1 MPSVRGSIGLQVL
14 NYEGTKPVP
23 RLVARSAVCRSNCAA
38 GHSCAGRLSAC
49 SYRWVVSDASGF
61 SLIEVMVTLA
71 VVAVVMAL
79 AVPAFQNSLLNA
91 RRDSHVSEFVQALN
105 FARAESVRLRR
116 TVVMCNS
123 DAPLGAIPACGS
135 SQGWESGWIVF
146 VDRQQLGV
154 GVRHVLDPLDADS
167 NRDGEL
173 TELDDDLSGDDEV
186 DASDAIFRRR
196 EALINAAELGQPA
209 EDRFTL
215 RGNENVDQTII
226 FDRGGIALSNG
237 SIVACDRRGFD
248 RARIVVVAVGGRIM
262 TLEQG
267 DARVPA
273 SVVDCQ
279 R

>member
-1 MPSVRGSIGLQVL
+1 
-14 NYEGTKPVP
+14 
-23 RLVARSAVCRSNCAA
+23 
-38 GHSCAGRLSAC
+38 
-49 SYRWVVSDASGF
+49 
-61 SLIEVMVTLA
+61 MVTLA

-91 RRDSHVSEFVQALN
+91 RRDSQVGEFVQTLN

-123 DAPLGAIPACGS
+123 DAPLAAIPVCGS
-135 SQGWESGWIVF
+135 SRGWESGWFVF

-173 TELDDDLSGDDEV
+173 TDLDDDLNGDDAV

-196 EALINAAELGQPA
+196 ESLINAAEFDQPV
-209 EDRFTL
+209 EHGFSL
-215 RGNENVDQTII
+215 RGNENVDERII
-226 FDRGGIALSNG
+226 FDPGGIALSNG
-237 SIVACDRRGFD
+237 SIVACDRRGFG

-262 TLEQG
+262 TIQQG

-273 SVVDCQ
+273 SVIDCQ